1 MVCDLANCTLQSSLT
16 HMAIA
21 GFVAF
26 FIRSICFVLSLD
38 VLTFSVIFIFCSA
51 LIWVPFRERNALSSR
66 GREWERVEY
75 ISMHLHCMQF
85 FSLFLRFAW
94 FRRCDKL
101 LLFLL
106 LHLHLDCVCVCV
118 CLFFSSLFC
127 FVLFDCFE
135 ISLPFFCPVQTLHFW
150 AFFIFVSLV
159 VVVASVDNVVCLVVV
174 LF

>member
-51 LIWVPFRERNALSSR
+51 LIWVPFRERNALSSKVSTFR
-66 GREWERVEY
+66 CTC
-75 ISMHLHCMQF
+75 ISCN
-85 FSLFLRFAW
+85 FSLFF
-94 FRRCDKL
+94 
-101 LLFLL
+101 
-106 LHLHLDCVCVCV
+106 CVSRGSDDATSYYYFFYFIFISIVCV

-135 ISLPFFCPVQTLHFW
+135 ISLPFFCPVQILHFW